1 MSRAVPPARA
11 THYRLSAETWALI
24 AEEYAGGASA
34 KEVAAKWKVSA
45 GSVYRRACLDGF
57 TKAAVGDAR
66 AREHAARVEAGEAE
80 AEAEAAA
87 PAKTRRRRPA
97 PYKRKGPETW
107 DLIAELYLAGAPAR
121 VLAERYGVTADNIW
135 RRARRHGWSRPRQ
148 ARARERAK
156 GQGVVLEDLLV
167 PPLDPFDDAGDPAV
181 LARQALSGVAEAMR
195 QNRLGEARTLAALAA
210 SLSQAAKARE
220 AAASGGG
227 RGGRG
232 TVTLDQLVDC
242 ITGDQAVLRALL
254 AIDPDGRHSHPA
266 KSRYWQWKEEQR
278 KEHWNATVLVARDI
292 REAILSWA
300 RWAVAR
306 EIETGVRVEP
316 LPGDWYQMER
326 AVLLRGGWIGP
337 QGEQWRDEEVEKARR
352 GEPVAP
358 PPRDQHGRP
367 LWTYLG
373 PDGEPLSFDDD
384 AA

>member
-34 KEVAAKWKVSA
+34 KEVAARWKVSPKTI
-45 GSVYRRACLDGF
+45 YRRACLDGF
-57 TKAAVGDAR
+57 TKAAVGEAR
-66 AREHAARVEAGEAE
+66 ARENAARVEAEAE
-80 AEAEAAA
+80 A
-87 PAKTRRRRPA
+87 PSTTRRRRPA

-135 RRARRHGWSRPRQ
+135 RRARRHGWSKPRK

-195 QNRLGEARTLAALAA
+195 QNRLGEAKTLAALAA
-210 SLSQAAKARE
+210 SLSQAAKAKE
-220 AAASGGG
+220 AASGGGG

-242 ITGDQAVLRALL
+242 VTGDKDLLYELLQLRS
-254 AIDPDGRHSHPA
+254 DNPPA
-266 KSRYWQWKEEQR
+266 ATQRWRSWYCEQ
-278 KEHWNATVLVARDI
+278 KKQNWNATVLVARDI

-306 EIETGVRVEP
+306 ENETGERVEP

-337 QGEQWRDEEVEKARR
+337 QGEQWRDEEIEKARR

-373 PDGEPLSFDDD
+373 PDGAPLVFE
-384 AA
+384 